1 MHRCFVSKG
10 RLFAEALK
18 ASVDIADLMSALA
31 DDFANALASRFFR
44 RTRRPHALEI
54 FVRSI
59 SSEQAGPI
67 LRQFILDSVINP
79 LAARSDRPSGRRI
92 ALIVAL
98 LAGVDIFRNVLRI
111 GPMLEAKGGELETL
125 IASAIQGIMTQRSTR

>member
-31 DDFANALASRFFR
+31 DDFANAQASRFFR
-44 RTRRPHALEI
+44 RTRRPQAPEI

-79 LAARSDRPSGRRI
+79 VAVRIDRRRI

-98 LAGVDIFRNVLRI
+98 LAGVDIFRNVLQI
-111 GPMLEAKGGELETL
+111 GPTLEAKGGELEAL
-125 IASAIQGIMTQRSTR
+125 IASASRAS